1 MKICTKCNHEN
12 NDSSKFCVECGAKLE
27 NAPKFCPECGTK
39 LNGVPKFCP
48 ECGFNLSKNSNNNIA
63 AKELKQPENIK
74 ANNDNFSTDI
84 GTYDAIVSWD
94 DDCEM
99 NMAEAIKFGNQER
112 VKELVDAGEY
122 VEDLSIFDLSFVH
135 NVQMLKFLWSLGT
148 VNCYDF
154 ESKQDLMSEI
164 IEKYAFIL
172 DGFRTSPDPDAYK
185 DDGDIFNSEEDIHN
199 KYLGIIEFLLEKEFD
214 VNQVLLSCSQTPLM
228 AAIHSK
234 GYANCC
240 LTRLALYLVE
250 KWHADVNLIPEA
262 DPESAYEWDKK
273 KAKEIGIA
281 ELPDFSDYKK
291 INIASPLILASSL
304 FSSEP
309 SECEE
314 KLLICKLLLQHGA
327 DVNYK
332 YFSIVN
338 GIIISQTPLKNAIVF
353 IDDYLIDY
361 TCELVSLFLKN
372 NAEVTEEVL
381 DIVREKED
389 SEARN
394 RLCKL
399 LAVD

>member
-1 MKICTKCNHEN
+1 MKICQNCKHEN
-12 NDSSKFCVECGAKLE
+12 NDTSKFCEECGTKLVE
-27 NAPKFCPECGTK
+27 APKFCPECGTK
-39 LNGVPKFCP
+39 LNGTPKFCP
-48 ECGFNLSKNSNNNIA
+48 ECGFNLSKNSNNNIS

-135 NVQMLKFLWSLGT
+135 NAQMLKFLWSLGN

-154 ESKQDLMSEI
+154 ESKQDLMSDI
-164 IEKYAFIL
+164 IDKYAFIL
-172 DGFRTSPDPDAYK
+172 AGFRISPDPDAYK

-199 KYLGIIEFLLEKEFD
+199 KYLGIIDFLLENEFD
-214 VNQVLLSCSQTPLM
+214 VNQILSCNQTPLM
-228 AAIHSK
+228 AAIKSK
-234 GYANCC
+234 GYASCC
-240 LTRLALYLVE
+240 LTRLATYLIE
-250 KWHADVNLIPEA
+250 EWNADVNKVPETNPEA
-262 DPESAYEWDKK
+262 AYEYDSKW
-273 KAKEIGIA
+273 AKENGIT
-281 ELPDFSDYKK
+281 ELPDFEEYTK
-291 INIASPLILASSL
+291 INSATPLILASET
-304 FSSEP
+304 FSSDP

-314 KLLICKLLLQHGA
+314 KIFLCNLLLQHGA
-327 DVNYK
+327 DVNYN
-332 YFSIVN
+332 YFNIIN
-338 GIIISQTPLKNAIVF
+338 GLVIKQTPLHNAIVF

-361 TCELVSLFLKN
+361 TCDLVSLFLKN

-394 RLCKL
+394 KLCKL
-399 LAVD
+399 LAID